1 MARARM
7 VTRAIIG
14 TEVKALCFN
23 TTENTGVE
31 KDIVVAGTF
40 KDAEKLNKKLH
51 AILDTD
57 NETFVKVIAT
67 APKSTL
73 YGMTE
78 DEFIKNSI
86 VLDNVTRKPV
96 EVATV

>member
-23 TTENTGVE
+23 TQENKGVE

-40 KDAEKLNKKLH
+40 KDADKLAKKLH
-51 AILDTD
+51 EILD
-57 NETFVKVIAT
+57 NETEAFVKVIAT

-78 DEFIKNSI
+78 DEFIKNSV
-86 VLDNVTRKPV
+86 VLDPEKRKPIEV
-96 EVATV
+96 EA